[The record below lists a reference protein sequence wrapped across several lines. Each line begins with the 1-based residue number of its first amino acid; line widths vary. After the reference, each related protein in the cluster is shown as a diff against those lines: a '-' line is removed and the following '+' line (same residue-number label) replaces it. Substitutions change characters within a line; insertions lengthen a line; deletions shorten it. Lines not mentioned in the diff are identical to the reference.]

1 MDLLYRNIFSF
12 LSCSKEPGQI
22 GAGNSLY
29 FDGDTNYF
37 NISDTPIL
45 NAIAGAITLE
55 ASIKPKKQ
63 YLSQKTNLTSSCKLL
78 I

>member
-55 ASIKPKKQ
+55 AWIKPKNNIYRKRPI
-63 YLSQKTNLTSSCKLL
+63 LL
-78 I
+78 LHANC